1 MAVIGVTRSSPGV
14 NIQKF
19 FWETL
24 TSDDTAT
31 AVQPNGRVSGSIQV
45 TGDFGINAVCALQG
59 TNDGTNWADLNDLA
73 GTAISLSAAGV
84 QCFQDINVLQIRPN
98 VTAGTAEDLDVTI
111 ILRE

>member
-1 MAVIGVTRSSPGV
+1 MATITHVSSSPGV

-31 AVQPNGRVSGSIQV
+31 GVQVNGRVNGSIQV
-45 TGDFGINAVCALQG
+45 TGDFGTNAVCALQG
-59 TNDGTNWADLNDLA
+59 TNDGTNWADLSDLA
-73 GTAISLSAAGV
+73 GTAISLSAAGIQV
-84 QCFQDINVLQIRPN
+84 FQDINVLSIRPN
-98 VTAGTAEDLDVTI
+98 VTAGTAEDLDVTV